1 MELLEFYRHFI
12 SSDSK
17 TRNEMLGELKSL
29 KIKKPFN
36 WVSEIFEKLF
46 AESSKDAIIYINE
59 STGSERKIRYREL
72 YESYNRFINFL
83 RQMDIKKGSNIYIM
97 AGAVPEQWIIMMGA
111 LKAGFV
117 VIPTAPN
124 LTEYELKF
132 RFSQDPPDVIIS
144 DVANAGKLEHALSTK
159 PLKIVI
165 GEKSGWI
172 QFNEIN
178 KMSPDAEPA
187 DLYEDDLFIKYFTS
201 GTTGMPKAVKHSSVL
216 YPLGQLSTLAAI
228 GIMPDYIHNNLSSPG
243 WAKFAWSSFF
253 APLCAGATVLSI
265 DYAGRLNSAR
275 YLELIGKYSVNS
287 FCAPPTAWRQFLSYK
302 NENINLANLKETV
315 SAGEPLNGEVINKW
329 KERYGTTIR
338 DFYGQSE
345 STAMV
350 ANLPGMKIIPG
361 SMGKPLKSYKIV
373 LVDDEINQINTP
385 FTIGNI
391 AVEKYNGTYGL
402 FLGYSD
408 PEKNSTVF
416 VNGYY
421 LTGDKAYFDDGGYF
435 YFVSRTDDVI
445 KTSDYRV
452 GPFEVES
459 AIIKN
464 EAVLESA
471 VIGVPD
477 PMKYERI
484 KAFVVLND
492 GYEKNEE
499 TARSIYNTVKTLLP
513 YYKHP
518 RIIEFTNELPKTIS
532 GKIKRKELKVIE
544 IEKAGNKG
552 SGEYV
557 YHF

>member
-1 MELLEFYRHFI
+1 
-12 SSDSK
+12 
-17 TRNEMLGELKSL
+17 
-29 KIKKPFN
+29 
-36 WVSEIFEKLF
+36 
-46 AESSKDAIIYINE
+46 
-59 STGSERKIRYREL
+59 
-72 YESYNRFINFL
+72 
-83 RQMDIKKGSNIYIM
+83 
-97 AGAVPEQWIIMMGA
+97 
-111 LKAGFV
+111 
-117 VIPTAPN
+117 
-124 LTEYELKF
+124 
-132 RFSQDPPDVIIS
+132 
-144 DVANAGKLEHALSTK
+144 
-159 PLKIVI
+159 
-165 GEKSGWI
+165 
-172 QFNEIN
+172 
-178 KMSPDAEPA
+178 
-187 DLYEDDLFIKYFTS
+187 
-201 GTTGMPKAVKHSSVL
+201 
-216 YPLGQLSTLAAI
+216 
-228 GIMPDYIHNNLSSPG
+228 
-243 WAKFAWSSFF
+243 
-253 APLCAGATVLSI
+253 
-265 DYAGRLNSAR
+265 
-275 YLELIGKYSVNS
+275 
-287 FCAPPTAWRQFLSYK
+287 
-302 NENINLANLKETV
+302 
-315 SAGEPLNGEVINKW
+315 
-329 KERYGTTIR
+329 YGTTIR

-361 SMGKPLKSYKIV
+361 SMGKPLNSYKIA
-373 LVDDEINQINTP
+373 LVDDEMNQINIP

-391 AVEKYNGTYGL
+391 AVDNYKGTYGL

-416 VNGYY
+416 VNRYY

-464 EAVLESA
+464 EAVMESA

-532 GKIKRKELKVIE
+532 GKIKRKELKTIE
-544 IEKAGNKG
+544 IEKAGNKS